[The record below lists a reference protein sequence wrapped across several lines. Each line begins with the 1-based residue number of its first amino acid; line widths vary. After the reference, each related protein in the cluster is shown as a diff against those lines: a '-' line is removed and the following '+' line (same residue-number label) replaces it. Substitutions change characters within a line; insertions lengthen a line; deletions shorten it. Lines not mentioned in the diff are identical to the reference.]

1 MRYGSTGG
9 WTAALTALVALAG
22 PAAAQPAQT
31 YDVPGRP
38 AYTQI
43 PNPLPTGNPGGHGF
57 YTFGE
62 ALFLTQT
69 RTLGDQT
76 IAVRGLL
83 DSTGIITGTPG
94 TLIGSGFPA
103 LSTKDFPRQ
112 SWQPGFNIGAGVKLE
127 DGTSIHFS
135 YARLVSNT
143 YHAGATLVPP
153 FFRGSSDLSDTFL
166 TAPVYNFPPQYAGPR
181 YKTNFDDTNG
191 DGTFDSLEGGNFY
204 GIWNGAS
211 VMDIRFDQWYQ
222 SSELG
227 VTVPLFQTEYSRIYG
242 LAGGR
247 YTNFTDRFKWR
258 TVSYDVTGGQAVF
271 SGQGGALG
279 GGQGGPRDAAE
290 YNNTLT
296 QRMYGAYVG
305 CGHEAYLGHGFAA
318 ALDLTAAG
326 YIDSEKERAKY
337 KLQSEE
343 IQNKQSRNEL
353 RFVPS
358 LTANLNLM
366 WYPVEGV
373 QMRLGYNAYTYFN
386 TKRIEDPVGFNYSS
400 PDPVY
405 DIQVFRIV
413 HGVNVGIGLFF

>member
-9 WTAALTALVALAG
+9 WTAALTALLAVAG
-22 PAAAQPAQT
+22 PAAAQPGQT
-31 YDVPGRP
+31 YDVPDRP

-43 PNPLPTGNPGGHGF
+43 PNIVPTGNPNGHGF
-57 YTFGE
+57 YVFTE

-83 DSTGIITGTPG
+83 DSTGIITGQPG
-94 TLIGSGFPA
+94 TLLGSGFPA
-103 LSTKDFPRQ
+103 LSTKDFPRK
-112 SWQPGFNIGAGVKLE
+112 SWQPGFNVGVGFKLE
-127 DGTSIHFS
+127 DGTSVHFS
-135 YARLVSNT
+135 YMRLVSNT

-153 FFRGSSDLSDTFL
+153 FFRGSPDLSDTFL

-191 DGTFDSLEGGNFY
+191 DGVFDSTEGGNFY

-211 VMDIRFDQWYQ
+211 VMDIQFDQWYQ
-222 SSELG
+222 SSEIG
-227 VTVPLFQTEYSRIYG
+227 VSMPLFKTEHTSIYG

-258 TVSYDVTGGQAVF
+258 TVSYDINGNA
-271 SGQGGALG
+271 
-279 GGQGGPRDAAE
+279 GPRDAAQ
-290 YNNTLT
+290 YNNTLY
-296 QRMYGAYVG
+296 QRMYGAYIG

-326 YIDSEKERAKY
+326 FIDSVKERAKY

-343 IQNKQSRNEL
+343 IQNKQSRNDL

-358 LTANLNLM
+358 VTAHLNLM
-366 WYPVEGV
+366 WYPVQGV

-405 DIQVFRIV
+405 DVQVFRLV